1 MIIEEQQR
9 QVYAREWQRR
19 EDGGY
24 HEVEPGLQ
32 AGLKKSSPHRLLP
45 KVDHD
50 DRQHDQPDLL
60 DQDRAEVGG
69 MQRAA
74 EDQTEHQS
82 DHRQAK
88 QHHQPPADAE
98 PPTKHPSKQRAQS
111 GHPSVIQVTH
121 RAVGSKINSVEASAK
136 TSIGRLAPGMT
147 PWKART
153 GMDNSSHVAPSTMT
167 KKPVSGRRA
176 TQPLNPVN

>member
-1 MIIEEQQR
+1 
-9 QVYAREWQRR
+9 
-19 EDGGY
+19 
-24 HEVEPGLQ
+24 
-32 AGLKKSSPHRLLP
+32 
-45 KVDHD
+45 
-50 DRQHDQPDLL
+50 
-60 DQDRAEVGG
+60 

-121 RAVGSKINSVEASAK
+121 RAVGSKSTAS
-136 TSIGRLAPGMT
+136 TE
-147 PWKART
+147 
-153 GMDNSSHVAPSTMT
+153 
-167 KKPVSGRRA
+167 GRRVEQERDRPETA
-176 TQPLNPVN
+176 PC